1 MVNQEL
7 ILFVRAELTKGK
19 TQENIRAE
27 LLSGGGWTADDI
39 DQVFG
44 IVNPATPPPTVS
56 PQSIMPVQPFEA
68 IPVHKLIEQK
78 PKSSFW
84 KVFTISL
91 LIILI
96 AGAVFGFYLFKNG
109 ALDGLSKINNPIVT
123 PENEQKV
130 QLKDMNA
137 ETPVIINDSLNDSN
151 SYEVPTEPFIDTK
164 DYIPPAPLLKN
175 TGVSSIVNLTIRNF
189 AFSTENLTV
198 KKGTTVVWTNNDS
211 IGHTVTGDTPSG
223 PKSETMSDGQNY
235 SFTFNQ
241 MGKFDY
247 RCAIHP
253 NMKGSVIVVE

>member
-27 LLSGGGWTADDI
+27 LLSGGGWSADDI

-56 PQSIMPVQPFEA
+56 PQAIMPVQPFEA
-68 IPVHKLIEQK
+68 MPVHKLIEQK

-84 KVFTISL
+84 KVFTIVL
-91 LIILI
+91 LIVLI
-96 AGAVFGFYLFKNG
+96 GTAVWGFYFFRNS
-109 ALDGLSKINNPIVT
+109 ALDGLPKTDNTTAT
-123 PENEQKV
+123 PEQQL
-130 QLKDMNA
+130 QLKDLNA
-137 ETPVIINDSLNDSN
+137 ETPIIINDSLNDSN
-151 SYEVPTEPFIDTK
+151 SYEVPTGPFIDTK

-198 KKGTTVVWTNNDS
+198 KKGTTVIWTNNDS
-211 IGHTVTGDTPSG
+211 VGHTVTGDTPSG

-241 MGKFDY
+241 IGKFDY
-247 RCAIHP
+247 HCTPHP